1 MTPKRAALEC
11 KGHIYV
17 APRKWWKLGS
27 YLSESHECQT
37 LQVTEW
43 DFLIRHLSYSV
54 KYMFHILFQHSLS
67 FHACVVIFF
76 WNFGPAPFCHR
87 WSSWGLGGLGS
98 SEMQVETLHKATKLR
113 KRQRPRG
120 TSGFPPLYVLAIW
133 WFLQHGLTFST
144 RNQTFCIVLQWQS
157 MRFIGIYHG
166 LSWFILF
173 HASYY

>member
-87 WSSWGLGGLGS
+87 WSSGGLGGLGS

-113 KRQRPRG
+113 KRQRWDCETMWNFWKHPCTFWQFG
-120 TSGFPPLYVLAIW
+120 GSSNMDWPFQPETKPSVLYGDENLW
-133 WFLQHGLTFST
+133 GL
-144 RNQTFCIVLQWQS
+144 
-157 MRFIGIYHG
+157 
-166 LSWFILF
+166 
-173 HASYY
+173 